1 MTFRMFT
8 SEGRSMTSN
17 THAAMAN
24 GMADAARARVLGQCP
39 VFSPADA
46 LWSPIYVGTET
57 AKHGRPRR
65 PEVSHP

>member
-1 MTFRMFT
+1 MFT
-8 SEGRSMTSN
+8 SKGTGPMTDRMF
-17 THAAMAN
+17 AAMAN

-39 VFSPADA
+39 VSPTDA
-46 LWSPIYVGTET
+46 LWSPIYVGTKT

>member
-8 SEGRSMTSN
+8 SKGTAMTDH

-24 GMADAARARVLGQCP
+24 GMADAARARVFGLCP
-39 VFSPADA
+39 VSPAVD